1 MIKGLLSIVATA
13 VAVSCA
19 TPSDFKNTFL
29 NPAPRVSYERK
40 LKREFPESAAW
51 IAAHN
56 TALSTPRLVKLPHGG
71 KGLFKTAEFPVYSY
85 RFELK
90 PGEVLDAEVL
100 TDSIGQQ
107 VFIDLYHADNILE
120 PIASNPRDANV
131 IKFTTDDVSNYI
143 LTIQPE
149 AGLAG
154 NCIVLINK
162 SPMYGFPVSGKGNSA
177 IQSFWEAPRDGGKRS
192 HEGIDIFAKKGT
204 AVLAVTD
211 GVISDTG
218 DRGLGGKQVWQRT
231 GLFGNSI
238 YYAHLDEIAVV
249 AGATVKIG
257 DTLGYVGNTGNAKGG
272 PPHLHFGIYK
282 GFGGAIDP
290 LPFVYQTKKVTAAEF
305 SVSKT
310 NKAAKKIAASSGKK
324 GRR

>member
-1 MIKGLLSIVATA
+1 MKYFLATLVVAA
-13 VAVSCA
+13 AISCA

-51 IAAHN
+51 IAAHEN
-56 TALSTPRLVKLPHGG
+56 ALATPRTVKLPHGG
-71 KGLFKTAEFPVYSY
+71 NGIFKTAEFPVYSY

-90 PGEVLDAEVL
+90 PGEVLETEVL
-100 TDSIGQQ
+100 TDSVGQQ
-107 VFIDLYHADNILE
+107 VFIDLYSAENTSE
-120 PIASNPRDANV
+120 PIASNSRDGHA
-131 IKFTTDDVSNYI
+131 IKFSNENATNYI
-143 LTIQPE
+143 LTVQPE

-162 SPMYGFPVSGKGNSA
+162 SPMYGFPVAGKGNAA
-177 IQSFWEAPRDGGKRS
+177 IQSFWEAPRDGGKRT

-204 AVLAVTD
+204 PVVAVTD

-218 DRGLGGKQVWQRT
+218 DRGLGGKQVWQRN
-231 GLFGNSI
+231 GLFGHSL
-238 YYAHLDEIAVV
+238 YYAHLDEIAVTS
-249 AGATVKIG
+249 GASVKIG

-282 GFGGAIDP
+282 GFGGAVDP
-290 LPFVYQTKKVTAAEF
+290 LPYVYQTKKVTAADF
-305 SVSKT
+305 SGPKANKT
-310 NKAAKKIAASSGKK
+310 KKRTVASSN
-324 GRR
+324 RRK

>member
-1 MIKGLLSIVATA
+1 MIKYVISFITA
-13 VAVSCA
+13 AVSVSCA
-19 TPSDFKNTFL
+19 MPSDFKNTFL

-51 IAAHN
+51 IAAHDN
-56 TALSTPRLVKLPHGG
+56 ALVTPRIVKLPHGG

-107 VFIDLYHADNILE
+107 VFIDLYNADNISE
-120 PIASNPRDANV
+120 PIASNPREANLL
-131 IKFTTDDVSNYI
+131 KFATENVSNYI
-143 LTIQPE
+143 LTVQPE

-162 SPMYGFPVSGKGNSA
+162 SPMYGFPVAGKGNSA
-177 IQSFWEAPRDGGKRS
+177 IQSFWEAPRDGGKRT

-204 AVLAVTD
+204 PVVAVTD
-211 GVISDTG
+211 GVISDSG

-231 GLFGNSI
+231 GLFGHSI
-238 YYAHLDEIAVV
+238 YYAHLDEIAV
-249 AGATVKIG
+249 ASGASVKIG

-290 LPFVYQTKKVTAAEF
+290 LPFVYQTKKLTAEDF
-305 SVSKT
+305 SEPKVNKT
-310 NKAAKKIAASSGKK
+310 KKRTVAMGKPGK
-324 GRR
+324 